1 MIVSAIDS
9 ESREKFQ
16 DYRQK
21 LSSDLAA
28 KAAARVTQQ
37 SRESAARTEQA
48 VDHQRPTD
56 HTRPRYLDVTV

>member
-1 MIVSAIDS
+1 MTVSAIDS

-37 SRESAARTEQA
+37 NREAVARSEQTVA
-48 VDHQRPTD
+48 HQRQTD